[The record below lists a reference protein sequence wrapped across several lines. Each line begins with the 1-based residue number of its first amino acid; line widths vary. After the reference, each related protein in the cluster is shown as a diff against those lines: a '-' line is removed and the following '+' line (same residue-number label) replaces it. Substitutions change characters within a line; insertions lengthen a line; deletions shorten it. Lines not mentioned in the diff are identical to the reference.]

1 MQTKLCANPACAI
14 ARFIAE
20 HGVTRCPTAAV
31 APSLSATIG
40 EDDRAALVDYA
51 AAHEEKDRLV
61 RAGRGYPGRYG

>member
-31 APSLSATIG
+31 APCSATIG
-40 EDDRAALVDYA
+40 EDDSAALADYA
-51 AAHEEKDRLV
+51 AAHKEKDRLV